1 MTTTDTPEVTQEQ
14 EREAIGSVPTGLFIA
29 GEWRTTRATMPV
41 VDPSTGQPLCEIAD
55 ADPDEAAAALDA
67 AADAQAEWAATAPR
81 ERSEILTRAR
91 DLMLADVDRLALIMT
106 LEMGKPLAE
115 AKGEIAYAAEFF
127 RWFAEEAVRI
137 DGGFMT
143 APAGGSRFLV
153 ARQPVGPCVLITPW
167 NFPMAMGTRKI
178 GPAIAAGCTSVIKP
192 AAETPLSTLAL
203 ADILVRAGL
212 PAGVVNVVTTSKS
225 DDVMRPMILD
235 PRSRKLS
242 FTGSTPVGKHLLE
255 LAAKTVM
262 RTSMELG
269 GNAPFIVFDDAD
281 LDVAVD
287 GAMAAKMR
295 NIGQACTA
303 ANRILVQRPVADEF
317 GRRLAE
323 RMGALPMGR
332 GVEDGVVVGPLVNQ
346 KAVDKVDELV
356 RDAVGRGATA
366 TLGGE
371 PVDREGYFYPA
382 TVLTGVPAD
391 AQMAEAEIFGPVAAI
406 TEFDTEE
413 EAISMAN
420 DTPFGLISYVF
431 TQGLDR
437 GLRVSEALEA
447 GMVGLNQ
454 GVVSNPAAPFGGIKE
469 SGLGRE
475 GGLSGIDEFLE
486 TKYVGVK
493 M

>member
-1 MTTTDTPEVTQEQ
+1 MTTTDTPQVTREQ
-14 EREAIGSVPTGLFIA
+14 EREAIASVPTGLFIG

-41 VDPSTGQPLCEIAD
+41 DDPSTGEHLVEVAD

-67 AADAQAEWAATAPR
+67 AVAAQAEWAQVPPR

-115 AKGEIAYAAEFF
+115 AKGEVAYAAEFF

-153 ARQPVGPCVLITPW
+153 AKQPVGPCILITPW

-203 ADILVRAGL
+203 ADILVQAGL

-235 PRSRKLS
+235 PRSRKIS

-269 GNAPFIVFDDAD
+269 GNAPF
-281 LDVAVD
+281 
-287 GAMAAKMR
+287 
-295 NIGQACTA
+295 
-303 ANRILVQRPVADEF
+303 LVLA
-317 GRRLAE
+317 RL
-323 RMGALPMGR
+323 
-332 GVEDGVVVGPLVNQ
+332 EDGTRVRVEGSLRRRFFRTPAGAASRYEVEVRR
-346 KAVDKVDELV
+346 LV
-356 RDAVGRGATA
+356 RDR
-366 TLGGE
+366 
-371 PVDREGYFYPA
+371 R
-382 TVLTGVPAD
+382 
-391 AQMAEAEIFGPVAAI
+391 
-406 TEFDTEE
+406 
-413 EAISMAN
+413 
-420 DTPFGLISYVF
+420 
-431 TQGLDR
+431 
-437 GLRVSEALEA
+437 
-447 GMVGLNQ
+447 
-454 GVVSNPAAPFGGIKE
+454 
-469 SGLGRE
+469 
-475 GGLSGIDEFLE
+475 
-486 TKYVGVK
+486 
-493 M
+493 